1 MLTSSLHDVTNAFAK
16 VRTKFEDSSSQLNK
30 ICIADSEITL
40 ELGNILDA
48 KVDVIVNPTSS
59 KLTLNWGS
67 LSKNVLSS
75 AGQVIQNECTLKY
88 PTGIDSDQVAI
99 TSAGNL
105 TGIKSL
111 FHITCPPFANAD
123 TSGKSLS
130 KIITNCLNELSK
142 MNLSSIAIPS
152 IGAGGLGY
160 PANLVAKISLSS
172 IISYLNLNR
181 KKKLNVKIIIYK
193 NDIEIFQV
201 IFFLNS
207 FLKFLMIFLNI
218 FL

>member
-1 MLTSSLHDVTNAFAK
+1 MITSSLHDVTNAFAK
-16 VRTKFEDSSSQLNK
+16 VATKFEDSSSQLNK

-75 AGQVIQNECTLKY
+75 AGLGIQAECTLKY
-88 PTGIDSDQVAI
+88 PNGIDSDQVAI

-105 TGIKSL
+105 TRIKSL
-111 FHITCPPFANAD
+111 FHITCPPFANVES
-123 TSGKSLS
+123 SGKSLS
-130 KIITNCLNELSK
+130 KIITNCLNELTK

-160 PANLVAKISLSS
+160 PASLVAKKSLSS
-172 IISYLNLNR
+172 IISFLNLNR
-181 KKKLNVKIIIYK
+181 KKKLNVKIIIFK

-201 IFFLNS
+201 KFFKLFS
-207 FLKFLMIFLNI
+207 
-218 FL
+218 